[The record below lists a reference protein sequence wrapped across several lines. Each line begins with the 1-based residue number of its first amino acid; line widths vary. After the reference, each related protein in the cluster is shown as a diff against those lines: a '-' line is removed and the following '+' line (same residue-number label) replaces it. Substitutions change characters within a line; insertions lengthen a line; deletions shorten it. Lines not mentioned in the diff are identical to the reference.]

1 MSLPAELSVSE
12 LRRMHDAGESFMLL
26 DVREDDELATA
37 SLDFARHVPMGS
49 IPERLGELPEGK
61 PIVVM
66 CHGGTRS
73 GRVAKYLREH
83 GFTDVANLEGGID
96 AWSVEIDPSVPRY

>member
-1 MSLPAELSVSE
+1 
-12 LRRMHDAGESFMLL
+12 MHDDGEPFTLL

-37 SLDFARHVPMGS
+37 AVDFAVHVPMNS
-49 IPERLGELPEGK
+49 VPERLGELPEGK

-73 GRVAKYLREH
+73 DRVAKYLRER